1 LQNSV
6 LRMWRKS
13 APSWISSSATTR
25 RTRSRTGLGWSPPS
39 AGWTMEY
46 PMSEVCRPLC
56 TAFTIVFYNSVKTDD
71 FLKNQFFLKSGLGRN
86 FACILTVN
94 IHIHTYIHVYIHKL

>member
-56 TAFTIVFYNSVKTDD
+56 TAFTIVFYRSVERDD
-71 FLKNQFFLKSGLGRN
+71 FLKNHFLKWARQK
-86 FACILTVN
+86 FCVYLTVN
-94 IHIHTYIHVYIHKL
+94 IQMYTYMHT